1 MEENHNPDILKTIA
15 LLSTLSDEE
24 VEHVRERAV
33 IKKFLKNETI
43 LHEEDTNEFLY
54 MILSGSV
61 KVVQT
66 TQDGKEMVLAMHR
79 SRDFFGEMSL
89 LDGKTVP
96 ATVVAMEDSLVAI
109 MSKKDFYSVLF
120 SQKALLEAVLRILCS
135 RLRESWEKVR
145 LLTFKDT
152 ALRIK
157 ALFLI
162 LSGEYGEE
170 GDEGLTLRITLTH
183 QSIAD
188 MTGLARE
195 TVTRML
201 DKWQR
206 EGEITILK
214 DKFILM
220 NHDFLKKDLDSF
232 ADFSDKKAGSSEF
245 HLISS

>member
-1 MEENHNPDILKTIA
+1 MEEDYNPDILKTIE

-54 MILSGSV
+54 MIISGSV

-79 SRDFFGEMSL
+79 SLDFFGEMSL

-109 MSKKDFYSVLF
+109 MSKKDFFSVLF
-120 SQKALLEAVLRILCS
+120 SQRALLEAVLRILCS

-232 ADFSDKKAGSSEF
+232 ADFSDKKAGSFES

>member
-1 MEENHNPDILKTIA
+1 
-15 LLSTLSDEE
+15 
-24 VEHVRERAV
+24 
-33 IKKFLKNETI
+33 
-43 LHEEDTNEFLY
+43 
-54 MILSGSV
+54 MILSGGV
-61 KVVQT
+61 KVLQV

-109 MSKKDFYSVLF
+109 MSRKDFYSVLY
-120 SQKALLEAVLRILCS
+120 SQRALLEAVLRILCG

-145 LLTFKDT
+145 LLTYKDT

-162 LSGEYGEE
+162 LSSEYGEE
-170 GDEGLTLRITLTH
+170 GDEGLTLRIALTH

-201 DKWQR
+201 DKWQK

-214 DKFILM
+214 DKFIHL
-220 NHDFLKKDLDSF
+220 NRDFLTKDLDSF
-232 ADFSDKKAGSSEF
+232 AVFRDNKA
-245 HLISS
+245 

>member
-1 MEENHNPDILKTIA
+1 MEEDHNPDILKTIE

-79 SRDFFGEMSL
+79 ARDFFGEMSL

-96 ATVVAMEDSLVAI
+96 ATVVAMEDSMVAI

-120 SQKALLEAVLRILCS
+120 SQRALLEAVLRILCS

-162 LSGEYGEE
+162 LSSEYGEE

-232 ADFSDKKAGSSEF
+232 ADFSDKKAGSFES

>member
-1 MEENHNPDILKTIA
+1 M
-15 LLSTLSDEE
+15 
-24 VEHVRERAV
+24 VE
-33 IKKFLKNETI
+33 KPNEYLFVT
-43 LHEEDTNEFLY
+43 F
-54 MILSGSV
+54 SGSV

-120 SQKALLEAVLRILCS
+120 SPEGVSRGRPQVLCS

-162 LSGEYGEE
+162 LSSEYGEE

-232 ADFSDKKAGSSEF
+232 ADFSDKKAGSFES